1 MSSEFFPVIFQRIS
15 SKLGW
20 YIGSTSRIYPVNFQ
34 VRTQKVKVTVR
45 QNRKWES
52 VLNLQMARYTL
63 NNSSIHPTYFLP
75 TRQKAKTSLIHVP
88 GRFDQELGWWK
99 PTKAKDAQ
107 QCITLYTTIHHS
119 MLCYY
124 FKHTTDFIGQNTRGR
139 SPHASLDINTTS
151 NYCPVSLSRVAQ
163 LVERQ
168 TQDSEVPGSNP
179 TNTQLS
185 FLIYFFFWVH
195 LLKVCSIQPKKA
207 I

>member
-1 MSSEFFPVIFQRIS
+1 MSFELFPVIFQRIS
-15 SKLGW
+15 SKLCW
-20 YIGSTSRIYPVNFQ
+20 YIGSASRIYPVNFE
-34 VRTQKVKVTVR
+34 VRTQKAKVTVR

-88 GRFDQELGWWK
+88 GRFVQELDWWK

-107 QCITLYTTIHHS
+107 QCITLYTTIRHS

-124 FKHTTDFIGQNTRGR
+124 LKHTTDFIGHNTRGR

-151 NYCPVSLSRVAQ
+151 NCCPVSLSRVAQ

-168 TQDSEVPGSNP
+168 TPDS
-179 TNTQLS
+179 
-185 FLIYFFFWVH
+185 
-195 LLKVCSIQPKKA
+195 
-207 I
+207 